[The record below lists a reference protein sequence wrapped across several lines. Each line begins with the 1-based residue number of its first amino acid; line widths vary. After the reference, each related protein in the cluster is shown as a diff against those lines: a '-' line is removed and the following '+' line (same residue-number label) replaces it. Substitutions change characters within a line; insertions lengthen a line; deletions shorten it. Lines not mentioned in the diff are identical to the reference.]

1 MRLPRL
7 VALACA
13 LLLCA
18 PLFAQQPLPNYPRV
32 EITTNLGS
40 FVVELDSRRAP
51 LTVRNFVNLVEDGH
65 YAGTIF
71 HRVIQG
77 FVIQG
82 GGYTPDFELRPVGE
96 QVVNESGNG
105 LSNRRGTIAMA
116 RTSEPHSA
124 DGQFYINLVDNTS
137 LDPNPT
143 RWGYTVFGSVVAGME
158 VVDEIG
164 YVATGAGGPF
174 DRDVPQAPV
183 TIREARLLSDDTR

>member
-1 MRLPRL
+1 MRLPHL
-7 VALACA
+7 VALACT
-13 LLLCA
+13 LLLSA
-18 PLFAQQPLPNYPRV
+18 PLAAQQPLPNYPRV

-40 FVVELDSRRAP
+40 FVVELDTRRAP
-51 LTVRNFVNLVEDGH
+51 LTVQNFVSLVESGQYSD
-65 YAGTIF
+65 TIF

-77 FVIQG
+77 FVVQG
-82 GGYTPDFELRPVGE
+82 GGYSPDFELRAVGA

-116 RTSEPHSA
+116 RTSDPHSA
-124 DGQFYINLVDNTS
+124 DSQFYINLVDNTS

-143 RWGYTVFGSVVAGME
+143 RWGYTVFGSVVSGME

-183 TIREARLLSDDTR
+183 IIREAKLLADGTR

>member
-1 MRLPRL
+1 MRLSGIA
-7 VALACA
+7 ALACA
-13 LLLCA
+13 LLLSA
-18 PLFAQQPLPNYPRV
+18 PLAAQTPLPNYPRV

-40 FVVELDSRRAP
+40 FVVELDTRRAP
-51 LTVRNFVNLVEDGH
+51 LTVRNFIDLVAAGQYD
-65 YAGTIF
+65 GTIF

-82 GGYTPDFELRPVGE
+82 GGYSPDFELRPTGA

-116 RTSEPHSA
+116 RTSDPHSA
-124 DGQFYINLVDNTS
+124 DSQFYLNLVDNTS

-143 RWGYTVFGSVVAGME
+143 RWGYTVFGSVVSGME

-183 TIREARLLSDDTR
+183 VIREARLLADNAR